1 MSMDRN
7 TLSDLLLTRKYREAM
22 DLIKKRHSRLRILL
36 GLLYS
41 EEELVRWRAVTLL
54 GMIAAD
60 GETDLAPTVKKLLW
74 FLNEESSTIGWCSAQ
89 AIAEIY
95 RNNPGMA
102 RDAIRVVLHFSDDP
116 ELSEPAN
123 RNTPILAGSIW
134 AIGILAE
141 DEPALVSEMGPALM
155 EFLKDPD
162 PSIRGFSAWALGR
175 MGFQEAEEGLRAL
188 ARDESFINLYE
199 DDTLKNVTVAR
210 AAEDALENIQ
220 KKRRMKEVKNSPVRH

>member
-1 MSMDRN
+1 MSMGRN
-7 TLSDLLLTRKYREAM
+7 ILSDLLLARKYREAM

-54 GMIAAD
+54 GLIAAD
-60 GETDLAPTVKKLLW
+60 GETDLAPSVKKLLW

-102 RDAIRVVLHFSDDP
+102 RDAIRVVLHLSDDP

-141 DEPALVSEMGPALM
+141 VEPALVSEMGPALM

-162 PSIRGFSAWALGR
+162 PSVRGFSAWALGR
-175 MGFQEAEEGLRAL
+175 MGFLEAEERLMAL
-188 ARDESFINLYE
+188 AGDDSLINLYE
-199 DDTLKNVTVAR
+199 DDSLKNITVAR

>member
-1 MSMDRN
+1 MDRE
-7 TLSDLLLTRKYREAM
+7 TLSELLLARKYQDAM
-22 DLIKKRHSRLRILL
+22 DLVKKRHGNLRILL

-54 GMIAAD
+54 GLIAAE
-60 GETDLAPTVKKLLW
+60 GRTNLAPAVRRMLW
-74 FLNEESSTIGWCSAQ
+74 FLSEESSTIGWCSAQ

-116 ELSEPAN
+116 ELSLPAN

-134 AIGILAE
+134 AIGALA
-141 DEPALVSEMGPALM
+141 DSEPALVSEMGPALV

-162 PSIRGFSAWALGR
+162 PVIRGFSAWALGR
-175 MGFQEAEEGLRAL
+175 MRFRAAEEAL
-188 ARDESFINLYE
+188 NALSGDDSVINIYE
-199 DDTLKNVTVAR
+199 DDSLRKVTVAR
-210 AAEDALENIQ
+210 AAGDALENI
-220 KKRRMKEVKNSPVRH
+220 VKNSE